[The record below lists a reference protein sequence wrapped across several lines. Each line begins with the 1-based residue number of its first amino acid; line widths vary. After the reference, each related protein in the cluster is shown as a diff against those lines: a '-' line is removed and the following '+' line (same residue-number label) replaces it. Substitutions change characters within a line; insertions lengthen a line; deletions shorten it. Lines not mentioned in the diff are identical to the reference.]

1 MTENSEALSKSLVES
16 TRLWLFFLSWTRL
29 DIRYYVVKVVCG
41 SSSSIPDVFRSV
53 HRRDVKRKPAGPSQM
68 LRWI

>member
-16 TRLWLFFLSWTRL
+16 TRLWLFSLSSTRL
-29 DIRYYVVKVVCG
+29 DIRYYVVKVDCE
-41 SSSSIPDVFRSV
+41 SSSSIPNVFRSV
-53 HRRDVKRKPAGPSQM
+53 HRRDLKKEQAGPSQM